1 MAREGIT
8 AIESGTPNRI
18 PAVEILMTR
27 RRRRRDKI
35 SRTMARTEA
44 AAMTMAMDSIPIEIT
59 IIHEG
64 KDHSAFQDETPFST
78 RPADK
83 DGETDEDDD
92 NVDDNE
98 TDENLARR
106 LGFHPI
112 DNETIRALGRLR
124 GLTAQRSFERRDLE
138 NLGYLIDELIR
149 LQHLETF
156 SQGQL
161 EQIIHRLRLHR
172 PLGSLSQALTF
183 IEDRLPKRSSRVQQ
197 DANPNVFRVWQE
209 RERRSRLDSKDSLEE
224 EGTGQH
230 PSGQQL
236 RDVTEINHPT
246 PPVILANKSK
256 VKQMA
261 RDIDTRSVPIR
272 TNDHVRS
279 SSPSPITTTRI
290 PLSSFDSKCPLTCVD
305 GFVSS
310 Y

>member
-1 MAREGIT
+1 MAKEGIV
-8 AIESGTPNRI
+8 AIEMGTPNRI
-18 PAVEILMTR
+18 PAVGILMTR
-27 RRRRRDKI
+27 RRRDKTN
-35 SRTMARTEA
+35 RTMDRTEA
-44 AAMTMAMDSIPIEIT
+44 VAMTMAMDSIPIEIT

-64 KDHSAFQDETPFST
+64 TDHSTFKDETRLSS
-78 RPADK
+78 RPD
-83 DGETDEDDD
+83 DGTDEDDD

-112 DNETIRALGRLR
+112 DNETIRAIGRLR
-124 GLTAQRSFERRDLE
+124 SLTAQRSFERRDLE

-183 IEDRLPKRSSRVQQ
+183 IEDRLPRRSSRVQQ
-197 DANPNVFRVWQE
+197 EGNPNVFRVWQE
-209 RERRSRLDSKDSLEE
+209 RERRSRLDSKDSLED

-279 SSPSPITTTRI
+279 TSPSPITTTRI
-290 PLSSFDSKCPLTCVD
+290 PVSSFDSKSPPPVRRWIRFFPLI
-305 GFVSS
+305 
-310 Y
+310 